1 MKKIINGKMY
11 NTETAKALCCWDN
24 GFGCG
29 DFQHAEE
36 TLYKKRTG
44 EFFLFGEGGAMSKYA
59 QPDGNG
65 WCGGSE
71 IEPLTEAEA
80 RKWAEKKATADEYIA
95 IFGEVEE

>member
-1 MKKIINGKMY
+1 
-11 NTETAKALCCWDN
+11 
-24 GFGCG
+24 
-29 DFQHAEE
+29 
-36 TLYKKRTG
+36 
-44 EFFLFGEGGAMSKYA
+44 MSKYA